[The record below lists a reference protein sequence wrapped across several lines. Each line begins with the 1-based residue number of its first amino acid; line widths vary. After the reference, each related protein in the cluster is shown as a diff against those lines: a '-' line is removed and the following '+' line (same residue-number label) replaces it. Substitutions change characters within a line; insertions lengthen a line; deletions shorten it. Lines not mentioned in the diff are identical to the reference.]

1 MQLRF
6 TVVALGERARFPPGL
21 AVGLLNNNCARM
33 VTSNNIRL
41 QIPVG
46 NATPQRRKSISA
58 TTSYHPSSAHPRSV
72 VVVVVSPSWKSKVLP
87 ESIVISVERK
97 LSVNF
102 SFINFEDPAP
112 SSSAVRSAP
121 LQASSSIRGRTHL
134 KIPITVGGQGE
145 RRTWGREGEGR
156 GNENF
161 PRDI

>member
-58 TTSYHPSSAHPRSV
+58 TTSYHPSSVHPRS
-72 VVVVVSPSWKSKVLP
+72 VVVSPSWKSKVLP

-112 SSSAVRSAP
+112 SSSAVRATPGIVVNSWKNP
-121 LQASSSIRGRTHL
+121 LENSNHSR
-134 KIPITVGGQGE
+134 GQG
-145 RRTWGREGEGR
+145 RGPEGR
-156 GNENF
+156 KEGQGNENF
-161 PRDI
+161 LRDI